1 MERYLGMDVHAD
13 SCTICVLSASG
24 QPSRRD
30 VVATRAPALKEYFR
44 SLSGK
49 LHLCVEETEWSE
61 WLVEILWPHV
71 AEIVSVPGQRVRGSK
86 NDQIDA
92 HALAERLRTGQIRRA
107 VYKAPRQFSRL
118 RELARVYGKLTG
130 DVVRTKNRLRSL
142 FRRRGV
148 ACPGPQVY
156 DPERRRELVA
166 ALPESIHSAV
176 ELLGRELE
184 GLEAL
189 RAEAEAAMVEASHR
203 FPISRILETVP
214 GLGPVRVAQM
224 LPVVMTPHRFR
235 TKRQFWS
242 YCGFGVTTVSS
253 SDWAQSD
260 GRWIKAS
267 VTRTRGLNP
276 NSNRVLK
283 TIFKGAAHTVITHV
297 RTNPLREAYERSVAA
312 GTKPNL
318 ARLTLARKIAAIT
331 LAMWK
336 SQERF
341 DPARVNG

>member
-24 QPSRRD
+24 QQSRRD
-30 VVATRAPALKEYFR
+30 VVETRAPALQEYFR
-44 SLSGK
+44 SLSGT

-61 WLVEILWPHV
+61 WLVEILSPHV
-71 AEIVSVPGQRVRGSK
+71 AEVISVPGQRVRGSK

-92 HALAERLRTGQIRRA
+92 HALADRLRTGQIGRA

-118 RELARVYGKLTG
+118 RELARVYGKLVG

-148 ACPGPQVY
+148 SCAGPQVY
-156 DPERRRELVA
+156 DSERRRELSAV
-166 ALPESIHSAV
+166 LPASIQPAV
-176 ELLGRELE
+176 ELLGVELE
-184 GLEAL
+184 CLEAL
-189 RAEAEAAMVEASHR
+189 RAEAEAAMVQESHR

-224 LPVVMTPHRFR
+224 LPIVMTPHRFR

-242 YCGFGVTTVSS
+242 YCGLGVRTESS
-253 SDWAQSD
+253 SDWVQRDS
-260 GRWIKAS
+260 RWVKAPVS
-267 VTRTRGLNP
+267 RTRGLNP
-276 NSNRVLK
+276 DSNRVLK
-283 TIFKGAAHTVITHV
+283 TIFKGAAHTVITHA
-297 RTNPLREAYERSVAA
+297 RPSPLREAYERTVAG

-331 LAMWK
+331 LALWK